1 MASAL
6 QLTLARQTAESL
18 VRKLALASL
27 PIDPFLIAEKHDI
40 IVEPKP
46 DTADGVSGMLLRY
59 GDMFCILYATNIPSD
74 GFQRFSVAHEL
85 GHYFLDGHIDHVLV
99 DGQAHL
105 SRAGFASGD
114 SYELEADHF
123 AAGLLMPV
131 QLFHTAQAKFEP
143 GLQAIEALAD
153 LCRTSLTATAIRY
166 AELTG
171 ESVAVVMSTGQQVD
185 FCRMSE
191 TMKSKGHFDWMKRSA
206 PVPRNTATFRFN
218 SDVDRIVR
226 ADREICDIDIVEWLG
241 GDRSIPGVE
250 EVIGLGRYG
259 KTLTVL
265 TCPTLEEV
273 VEEAEVDETEEDML
287 THWARRSQRAYTP

>member
-6 QLTLARQTAESL
+6 QMTLARQTAESL
-18 VRKLALASL
+18 VRKLGLSSL
-27 PIDPFLIAEKHDI
+27 PIDPFLIAEKHSI
-40 IVEPKP
+40 LVEAKP
-46 DTADGVSGMLLRY
+46 DTAEGVSGMLLRY
-59 GDMFCILYATNIPSD
+59 GDMFCILYATHIPND
-74 GFQRFSVAHEL
+74 GFQRFSIAHEL

-123 AAGLLMPV
+123 AAGLLMPS
-131 QLFHTAQAKFEP
+131 QLFCAAQAKHEP
-143 GLQAIEALAD
+143 GLPAIETLAD

-171 ESVAVVMSTGQQVD
+171 ESVAVVMSTGLQVD

-191 TMKSKGHFDWMKRSA
+191 TMKSKGHFDWIKRA
-206 PVPRNTATFRFN
+206 DPVPRNTATYRFN
-218 SDVDRIVR
+218 SDVDRIAR
-226 ADREICDIDIVEWLG
+226 AERDVCDIDIVEWLG
-241 GDRSIPGVE
+241 GDRSIPGIE

-273 VEEAEVDETEEDML
+273 AEEEEVAEVEEDMV
-287 THWARRSQRAYTP
+287 TRWARRSQRESPR